1 VQTSEQIAEMFRGY
15 GVSHFFFVPVILP
28 DALKQMS
35 AVGITPVMCHGEKAA
50 AYMADGYARV
60 TGKVGVCGAQAIGS
74 SNLAAGLRDPYMAWV
89 PVLALSGVPGA
100 DTRHR
105 NLYQDVDDH
114 GAFEAVTKWN
124 GHVPD
129 DSRFPDLLRQA
140 FRTAASPACRPV
152 HLEIAGATGATGDG
166 PAAGDGRA
174 EPRYGIAPS
183 DRPQPDPAA
192 VAQALSVLAAA
203 RRPVVLAGNG
213 VARSRAAAA
222 VRAFAEKAQVPV
234 VMSLNG
240 MATIPY
246 HHPLYGGV
254 VGQYGAD
261 GANRVLLEADVVLVL
276 GSSLGSMTTRNWTL
290 IPQDATIIQVDARG
304 EEIGRNFAVRVPVVA
319 DVQAAVSQLTVGVSG
334 TAPQAWLDRVTQL
347 RSEWRSE
354 IAGAE
359 SSPAVQIRP
368 ERLFAQVATEMA
380 DDGIIVG
387 DTGHVGAWSAR
398 HVQLRDGQSMVRA
411 AGSLGWSLPA
421 SIGAKCALPDR
432 EVICLT
438 GDAGF
443 YYHIAEL
450 ETARRY
456 GVSVIVVVNNN
467 RSMNQEARLWDAGNA
482 DQAKNWTFTDAS
494 FTDVARGFGC
504 HAERVDDPAD
514 FAGALD
520 KARAS
525 GLPAVIDV
533 RTDPLV
539 VAPPSYGPA
548 A

>member
-1 VQTSEQIAEMFRGY
+1 VQTSEQIADMFRGY

-35 AVGITPVMCHGEKAA
+35 AIGITPVMCHGEKAA

-89 PVLALSGVPGA
+89 PVVALSGVPGA

-124 GHVPD
+124 GHVPA

-152 HLEIAGATGATGDG
+152 HLEIAGATGATGDT

-222 VRAFAEKAQVPV
+222 VRAFAEKARVPV

-246 HHPLYGGV
+246 HHSLYGGV

-290 IPQDATIIQVDARG
+290 IPPDATIIQVDARG
-304 EEIGRNFAVRVPVVA
+304 EEIGRNFAVRVPLVA
-319 DVQAAVSQLTVGVSG
+319 DVQAAVTQLTIGVSG

-359 SSPAVQIRP
+359 SSAAVQIRP

-380 DDGIIVG
+380 DDGILVG

-456 GVSVIVVVNNN
+456 GVNVIVVVNNN

-514 FAGALD
+514 FAGALA

>member
-1 VQTSEQIAEMFRGY
+1 MFRGY

-35 AVGITPVMCHGEKAA
+35 AIGITPVMCHGEKAA

-89 PVLALSGVPGA
+89 PVVALSGVPGA

-124 GHVPD
+124 GHVPA

-152 HLEIAGATGATGDG
+152 HLEIAGATGATGDT

-222 VRAFAEKAQVPV
+222 VRAFAEKARVPV

-246 HHPLYGGV
+246 HHSLYGGV

-290 IPQDATIIQVDARG
+290 IPPDATIIQVDARG
-304 EEIGRNFAVRVPVVA
+304 EEIGRNFAVRVPLVA
-319 DVQAAVSQLTVGVSG
+319 DVQAAVTQLTIGVSG

-359 SSPAVQIRP
+359 SSAAVQIRP

-380 DDGIIVG
+380 DDGILVG

-456 GVSVIVVVNNN
+456 GVNVIVVVNNN

-514 FAGALD
+514 FAGALA